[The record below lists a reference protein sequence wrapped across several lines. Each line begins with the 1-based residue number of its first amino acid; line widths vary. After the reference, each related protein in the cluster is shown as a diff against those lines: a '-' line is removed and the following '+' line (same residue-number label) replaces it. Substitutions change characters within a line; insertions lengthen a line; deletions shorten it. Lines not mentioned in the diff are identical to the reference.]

1 MLTQNDLN
9 QFCGSDQLHAHWLR
23 AFVFTDGV
31 KYLADKGNAYW
42 LLDTIASHQP
52 ALLRQNPMLADFQ
65 SWKLTV
71 TDRKGILYCGVDGD
85 KLVEVQKI
93 PFTDFPLPQVQ
104 LFLID
109 KILLLPSEY

>member
-1 MLTQNDLN
+1 MLTQDDLNKFSGSENIYQHWLN
-9 QFCGSDQLHAHWLR
+9 QFSY
-23 AFVFTDGV
+23 TEGV
-31 KYLADKGNAYW
+31 KFLADRGNAYW

-52 ALLRQNPMLADFQ
+52 NLLRQNPMLNDFQ

-71 TDRKGILYCGVDGD
+71 SNRKGVLYCGVDGD
-85 KLVEVQKI
+85 QLVQVQKI
-93 PFTDFPLPQVQ
+93 PFTDFPLPEVK